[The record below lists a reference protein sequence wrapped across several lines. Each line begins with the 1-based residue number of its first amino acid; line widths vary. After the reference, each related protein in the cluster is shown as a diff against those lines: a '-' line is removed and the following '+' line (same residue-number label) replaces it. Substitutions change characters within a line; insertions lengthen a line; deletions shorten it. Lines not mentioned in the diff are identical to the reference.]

1 VAAVTKAPAS
11 TAQSAAKKKPRGK
24 PFPKGVSGNRA
35 GRKLGSRNI
44 RTLLLAGMSDADRAA
59 VVEKVIRQALRGCRP
74 SQRLI
79 IDRTEPP
86 RRGSPVKFAMPEI
99 KTSADIAAALS
110 AVTAAMAAGKIS
122 PEEAFEIGRVI
133 EAQRSALE
141 RNDLEA
147 RLLKLEGKSQ

>member
-1 VAAVTKAPAS
+1 VTKAAPN
-11 TAQSAAKKKPRGK
+11 AAPKRKVGR
-24 PFPKGVSGNRA
+24 PFPPGKSANPAGMKKGTKHR
-35 GRKLGSRNI
+35 
-44 RTLLLAGMSDADRAA
+44 RTLLLAAMTAEDHAA
-59 VVEKVIRQALRGCRP
+59 IVEKIIRQAKRGCRP

-99 KTSADIAAALS
+99 KTSADIAVALS
-110 AVTAAMAAGKIS
+110 AVTAAMADGKIS